1 MADKNRPLPDEDR
14 QYSVREAA
22 SLLGVA
28 YDVVLRYIR
37 DSKLRASKVPTRGLL
52 KEWRVSGK
60 EIRRF
65 QRANQ
70 LT

>member
-1 MADKNRPLPDEDR
+1 MVDKNRPLPSENR

-37 DSKLRASKVPTRGLL
+37 DSKLRASKVPTRGLR
-52 KEWRVSGK
+52 KEWRAAK
-60 EIRRF
+60 RF
-65 QRANQ
+65 DVFNKRIS
-70 LT
+70 

>member
-1 MADKNRPLPDEDR
+1 MTDKNRQLPEADR
-14 QYSVREAA
+14 EYSVREAA
-22 SLLGVA
+22 SVLGVA

-37 DSKLRASKVPTRGLL
+37 DSKLRASKVPTKGLR

-65 QRANQ
+65 QQANQ